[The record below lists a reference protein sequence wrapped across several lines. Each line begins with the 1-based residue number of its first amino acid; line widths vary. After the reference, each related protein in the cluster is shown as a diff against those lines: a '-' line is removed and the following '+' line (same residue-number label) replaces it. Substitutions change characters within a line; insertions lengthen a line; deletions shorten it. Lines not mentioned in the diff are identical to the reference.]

1 MADVAAE
8 LARLF
13 MVAPE
18 PPTRIPTVRELA
30 RAHGSSPAS
39 IHSAISRLVDTEAI
53 SIETRGR
60 LGAFLVG
67 RSMGRLWAA
76 AEDGPLVV
84 SLPLASS
91 IRYEAL
97 ATALKRQLTAAGL
110 DVFMIFVRGSRQRLQ
125 AVRDGRCHLAVMS
138 SFAAVE
144 LCGPNEVVVL
154 ELPRRSYNTGHRVFY
169 AAPPEE
175 RPLRVIIDPYSADQ
189 QLLSALEFEGTSVE
203 FVPAMGGQITRL
215 LDSDQADAAVWTVDE
230 MQVRRP
236 DRILDRPLRRA
247 VRDAIGDR
255 DTRAALVCQATLA
268 PSLRALTAVINRDQL
283 TAVQRDVIAGRIV
296 PEY

>member
-97 ATALKRQLTAAGL
+97 ATALKSQLTAAGL
-110 DVFMIFVRGSRQRLQ
+110 DVFLIFVRGSRQRLQ

-236 DRILDRPLRRA
+236 DRIFDRPLRRA

-255 DTRAALVCQATLA
+255 DTRASLVCQATLA
-268 PSLRALTAVINRDQL
+268 PSLRALTAVINRDQV
-283 TAVQRDVIAGRIV
+283 TAIQRDVIAGRIV